1 MPTLEIIMTASSN
14 VTSTASTPRPA
25 TRAGEGPAK
34 SRSERTYHPDPTAR
48 PIPSGADPMDYKRPH
63 PASKPVRD
71 DQSADPPHGN
81 QIRHVSDDAWD

>member
-1 MPTLEIIMTASSN
+1 MTTSSN
-14 VTSTASTPRPA
+14 VTSRTPLTPDSKPA
-25 TRAGEGPAK
+25 QRTDKGPAK

-63 PASKPVRD
+63 PANKPVRD

-81 QIRHVSDDAWD
+81 QIRHVSDDAFD